1 LGGGGEGGR
10 TFVNDVGY
18 RRRRQKS
25 VVFGALLLFGLLLF
39 MLQIWLFV
47 AVLENLLAGNTHV
60 AIPAAVASIVILLV
74 NIWMLRGIDLLTKG
88 K

>member
-1 LGGGGEGGR
+1 MSAIE
-10 TFVNDVGY
+10 Y

-25 VVFGALLLFGLLLF
+25 VVFGGLLLFGLVLF

-47 AVLENLLAGNTHV
+47 AVLENLIAGRTEV
-60 AIPAAVASIVILLV
+60 AIPAALASAGILFA

-88 K
+88 R